1 MDQGYDALSEKE
13 KETLRL
19 MVRGHDAK
27 SMARE
32 LSLSVHTINDRL
44 REARR
49 KLAVTS
55 SREAA
60 RLVFEHEGGTPEN
73 LADKDLGDAAEATSG
88 ERFSIA
94 TGQSAGR
101 LIGGVSIMVI
111 LFAAG
116 LLLTS
121 QINDPTSQETQVEVP
136 ASDAE
141 VVSAARAWLAL
152 SDAGDWQK
160 SFDTAGRFFREVNT
174 VSGWTKAATQV
185 RTPLGE
191 LVSRELLTVRYL
203 NAPPRGYQEVTFS
216 SRYANSDK
224 AIIET
229 LTLQQE
235 DGEWKVVGILVD

>member
-1 MDQGYDALSEKE
+1 MDEGYDALSEKE

-32 LSLSVHTINDRL
+32 LSLSVHTINERL

-49 KLAVTS
+49 KLSVTS

-60 RLVFEHEGGTPEN
+60 RLLLEREGGTPEN
-73 LADKDLGDAAEATSG
+73 LAYKQLGDVDEAMPG
-88 ERFSIA
+88 EKPSIA
-94 TGQSAGR
+94 YGRFAGR

-121 QINDPTSQETQVEVP
+121 QIDEPAREEAQVDVP
-136 ASDAE
+136 ASDVE
-141 VVSAARAWLAL
+141 VVNAARTWLAL
-152 SDAGDWQK
+152 TDAGDWQK
-160 SFDTAGRFFREVNT
+160 SFDTAGRSFREVNT
-174 VSGWTKAATQV
+174 VSGWTKAANGV

-203 NAPPRGYQEVTFS
+203 NAPPRGYQEVAFS
-216 SRYANSDK
+216 TRYANSDK